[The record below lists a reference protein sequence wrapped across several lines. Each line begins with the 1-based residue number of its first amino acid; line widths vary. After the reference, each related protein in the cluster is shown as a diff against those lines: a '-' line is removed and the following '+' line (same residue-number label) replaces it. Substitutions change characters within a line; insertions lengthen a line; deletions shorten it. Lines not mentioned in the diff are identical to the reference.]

1 MHPLVPRAFENLV
14 SALLVLLGGLN
25 VCGWLFHVPAMV
37 EIRPGLVPMVFNT
50 GLCFLLV
57 GVANA
62 LSRRTPPW
70 TRRVRTGIA
79 LALTVLCGLTLVEL
93 MLDRPL
99 GVDLAGLHTW
109 FDYGNTR
116 PGRMAP
122 NTALGFFLIGA
133 AIALAD
139 RVTDRRTA
147 ISLVTLTFFVLA
159 IGLTGLVGYL
169 LAPDLLFGWA
179 RSARMAVHTATGM
192 LLASVG
198 LWLSWFNSG
207 WYREETHFREDGKI
221 RVLSAAILVIVTVTT
236 GLTGFALLE
245 RTLETSLEARLEAIV
260 KSRGPWVGAFAART
274 AASTTAALRLS
285 GLDEVAT
292 ALLRDPAS
300 RSSRDAMAQ
309 AATRWLHEGDRGLV
323 LQDSAGLV
331 VQAFGTL
338 AEHPPFIASLDARG
352 DRQIVWDG
360 STLLRVRYPLPEGRG
375 QLVIDVPM
383 PELGAPLFDMARVGD
398 TAELAACVQRNG
410 DLLCLPNGKN
420 AKPFLVNR
428 HGVHAHRLPMELAL
442 DGQRGIVDTF
452 DYRGHAVV
460 AACGLLAPGLGFVAK
475 QDTQEAFTP
484 IREALATALPLIML
498 VALAG
503 AALMHSQ
510 LTPLVAR
517 MRRSETMASVA
528 AAKIQTIM
536 DAAGDGIVTIGPE
549 GRIASA
555 NGAADRLF
563 GFGRGELVGQDVTR
577 LMPEAAL
584 FAQRRGL
591 AGPHAAP
598 VIGTPNVQ
606 INGLRRDGD
615 VFPMELTINAV
626 PLEEPPL
633 VVGVMRD
640 ITVRREMEE
649 RLERLAQYDGL
660 TGLPN
665 RMLFMDRLATAIKR
679 AARSH
684 RPLALMFIDLDGF
697 KAINDTHGHGAGDE
711 VLMQTALR
719 LTSAVRSSDTVARL
733 AGDEFTVIL
742 ENLANAADA
751 APVAEK
757 ILEAMR
763 APFATGD
770 AQSRVTASVGLVLH
784 DSAVDGDDVAELLRR
799 ADEAMYA
806 AKRSGKDA
814 VHRYA

>member
-1 MHPLVPRAFENLV
+1 
-14 SALLVLLGGLN
+14 
-25 VCGWLFHVPAMV
+25 
-37 EIRPGLVPMVFNT
+37 
-50 GLCFLLV
+50 
-57 GVANA
+57 
-62 LSRRTPPW
+62 
-70 TRRVRTGIA
+70 
-79 LALTVLCGLTLVEL
+79 
-93 MLDRPL
+93 L
-99 GVDLAGLHTW
+99 GVDLAGLHAW

-122 NTALGFFLIGA
+122 NTALGFFLIAA

-139 RVTDRRTA
+139 RVTNRRSA
-147 ISLVTLTFFVLA
+147 ISVVTLTFFVLA

-207 WYREETHFREDGKI
+207 WYREETYFREDGKI
-221 RVLSAAILVIVTVTT
+221 RVLSAAILVIVTITT

-245 RTLETSLEARLEAIV
+245 RSLETSLEARLEAVV
-260 KSRGPWVGAFAART
+260 KSRGPWVAAFTERT

-285 GLDEVAT
+285 GLEELAT
-292 ALLRDPAS
+292 TLLRDPAAA
-300 RSSRDAMAQ
+300 SSRDAMSR
-309 AATRWLHEGDRGLV
+309 AAARWLREGDRGLV
-323 LQDSAGLV
+323 VQDSTGQV

-338 AEHPPFIASLDARG
+338 TERPPFIASLDARG
-352 DRQIVWDG
+352 ERQIVWDG
-360 STLLRVRYPLPEGRG
+360 STLLRLRHPLPEGRG
-375 QLVIDVPM
+375 QLVVDVPM
-383 PELGAPLFDMARVGD
+383 PELGAPFFDMARMGQ
-398 TAELAACVQRNG
+398 TAELSACVQQAG

-420 AKPFLVNR
+420 AKPFLVDR

-452 DYRGHAVV
+452 DYRGHAVI
-460 AACGLLAPGLGFVAK
+460 AAYGLLAPGLGFVAK

-503 AALMHSQ
+503 AALMYGQ
-510 LTPLVAR
+510 LNPLVAR

-528 AAKIQTIM
+528 AAKMQTIM

-563 GFGRGELVGQDVTR
+563 GFAPGELVGQDVTR
-577 LMPEAAL
+577 LMPDAAL
-584 FAQRRGL
+584 LAQWRRL
-591 AGPHAAP
+591 AGVHAAS

-606 INGLRRDGD
+606 IDGLRKDGD
-615 VFPMELTINAV
+615 VFPLELTLDAV
-626 PLEEPPL
+626 RLDGPRL

-649 RLERLAQYDGL
+649 RLARLAQYDGL

-665 RMLFMDRLATAIKR
+665 RMLFMDRLATAIER

-684 RPLALMFIDLDGF
+684 KPLALMFIDLDGF
-697 KAINDTHGHGAGDE
+697 KAINDTLGHGAGDQ
-711 VLMQTALR
+711 VLVQTALR
-719 LTSAVRSSDTVARL
+719 LTSAVRRSDTVARL

-742 ENLANAADA
+742 ENLADPADA
-751 APVAEK
+751 DLVVEK
-757 ILEAMR
+757 ILAAMR
-763 APFATGD
+763 APFATRD

-784 DSAVDGDDVAELLRR
+784 HSARDGNDVAELLHR

-814 VHRYA
+814 VYRAPDLAGTDRSLALRTCT